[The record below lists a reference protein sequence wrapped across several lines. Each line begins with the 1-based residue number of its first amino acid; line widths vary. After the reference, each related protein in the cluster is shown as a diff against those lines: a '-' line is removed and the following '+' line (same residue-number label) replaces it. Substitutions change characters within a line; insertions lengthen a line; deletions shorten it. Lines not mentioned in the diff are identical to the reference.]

1 MDALFRQAD
10 IGFADFDA
18 LLALLQDG
26 PFEDRPWQGWL
37 DAMRLRLGASY
48 VSLLLPPALS
58 DGGWSAL
65 FAGRAEPDLTARYTG
80 SLHALDP
87 FVNLPRDRIMAVE
100 ELIDEPDWLASAV
113 YQSYLAPLGVRYL
126 IGADLALADGRV
138 CRFRVSRGAA
148 DGRFG
153 AAEHALCTLL
163 LPHLRRAVRIHSTVE
178 ALETERQL
186 HCGTVERLAVG
197 TLILDGRG
205 KVVAANRVA
214 RDILSGD
221 DGLQLID
228 DELRPQLRRERQA
241 LSELIVQAA
250 GGGAEQPGLVAGMT
264 LSRPSGRSPYGV
276 LARPLRPADGLI
288 YGARP
293 VAVLHISDPE
303 RQVGASP
310 AVIRAL
316 FNLTPAEAGLALLL
330 ADGITLEEAAVR
342 LGSSRHTV
350 RSQLRSIFAKTGV
363 TRQTEL
369 VRLILRSVAPLG

>member
-1 MDALFRQAD
+1 M
-10 IGFADFDA
+10 
-18 LLALLQDG
+18 QDG
-26 PFEDRPWQGWL
+26 PFEPQPWQSWL
-37 DAMRLRLGASY
+37 DALRVRLGASY

-126 IGADLALADGRV
+126 IGADLALPDGRV
-138 CRFRVSRGAA
+138 CRFRVSRGAS

-153 AAEHALCTLL
+153 NAERALCTLL

-197 TLILDGRG
+197 TLLLDGRG

-214 RDILSGD
+214 QDILSGD
-221 DGLQLID
+221 DGLQLIN
-228 DELRPQLRRERQA
+228 DELRPHLRRERQA
-241 LSELIVQAA
+241 LSELIAQAA
-250 GGGAEQPGLVAGMT
+250 GGKADEPRLVAGLT

-276 LARPLRPADGLI
+276 LIRPLRPADGLV

-330 ADGITLEEAAVR
+330 ADGSTLEEAAVR